1 MNKRFEQLARKAGF
15 VFWKNETH
23 GPGPGHI
30 DWANNYDQELERFAE
45 LLVAEC
51 ARVASSKPF
60 PAFGAE
66 RAVREHFDLPAPR
79 TYICSLLTPTK
90 EAA

>member
-1 MNKRFEQLARKAGF
+1 MNKRIEKLARKAGF
-15 VFWKNETH
+15 VFWGNEPH

-30 DWANNYDQELERFAE
+30 DWASNYDEELERFAE
-45 LLVAEC
+45 LLIAEC
-51 ARVASSKPF
+51 ARVASAKAY

-66 RAVREHFDLPAPR
+66 RAVREHFDLPANR